1 MPGANAAMQVP
12 LLFNRPRSSMR
23 RLRLPFRAMPARPD
37 TGLGRGDTAATRH
50 IMVAC
55 QTGCISDVGVPA
67 AKRMR
72 ILQTNPYHPDVVQL
86 QRRLLSD
93 HLVFTLKFAFSQ
105 VGCLQPAAGRHSPIL
120 GRSSLNLVPTA

>member
-12 LLFNRPRSSMR
+12 LLFNRQLSMR
-23 RLRLPFRAMPARPD
+23 RPRLPFRAMPARPD

-55 QTGCISDVGVPA
+55 QTGCISDAPVPA
-67 AKRMR
+67 AKRMH
-72 ILQTNPYHPDVVQL
+72 IPQTNPYRTDILQL
-86 QRRLLSD
+86 QRRPLSD
-93 HLVFTLKFAFSQ
+93 PLIFALKFTFSQ
-105 VGCLQPAAGRHSPIL
+105 VGCVQPATRRHSPIL